1 MEHTGIPKEKAERI
15 VSVVRSIRDKLPDG
29 QKPGTRACIM
39 IAKGWQTS
47 ATGEDLA
54 IDFRQMCI
62 DVLASKTSSPRDMEE
77 KKKLVMESAE
87 FSA

>member
-1 MEHTGIPKEKAERI
+1 
-15 VSVVRSIRDKLPDG
+15 
-29 QKPGTRACIM
+29 
-39 IAKGWQTS
+39 
-47 ATGEDLA
+47 
-54 IDFRQMCI
+54 MCI